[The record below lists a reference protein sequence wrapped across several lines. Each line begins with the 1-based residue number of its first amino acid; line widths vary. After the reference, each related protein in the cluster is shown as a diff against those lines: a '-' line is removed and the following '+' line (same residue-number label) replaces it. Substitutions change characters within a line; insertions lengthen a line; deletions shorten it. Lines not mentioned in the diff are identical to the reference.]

1 MYAHKHAYGKRKK
14 TWYCCKV
21 TAPNLHLNK
30 EACILKTF
38 FFAFFFFLEFI
49 RFNAAVRL
57 PSLQWHAG
65 QDRTAMT
72 PDLFPPVSTHRYT
85 FRLNRCIG
93 NNGNT

>member
-38 FFAFFFFLEFI
+38 FFAFFFF
-49 RFNAAVRL
+49 
-57 PSLQWHAG
+57 
-65 QDRTAMT
+65 
-72 PDLFPPVSTHRYT
+72 
-85 FRLNRCIG
+85 
-93 NNGNT
+93 